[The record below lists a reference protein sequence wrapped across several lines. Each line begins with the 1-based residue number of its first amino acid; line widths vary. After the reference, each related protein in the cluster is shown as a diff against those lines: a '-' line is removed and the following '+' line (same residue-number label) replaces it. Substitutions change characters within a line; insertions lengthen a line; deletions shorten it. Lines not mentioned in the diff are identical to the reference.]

1 MNILDSQ
8 IGEILRYRDV
18 NDFWRMHNIPSRRVK
33 YTGQYW
39 RLADGSLGWVHG
51 IEGLNGIA
59 CVTDGV
65 VLIVRTSQGKLFDC
79 HLDNWVVEKMSEP
92 RSKGDVM
99 GYARTSVNANES
111 GNSSISK
118 GNKSSKKLLV
128 LLEEFL

>member
-18 NDFWRMHNIPSRRVK
+18 NDFWRVHNIPSRRVR
-33 YTGQYW
+33 YVGQYW
-39 RLADGSLGWVHG
+39 RLADGSLGWVCG

-65 VLIVRTSQGKLFDC
+65 ILIVRDVNGRLFDC
-79 HLDNWVVEKMSEP
+79 HLDSWVVEKMSEP
-92 RSKGDVM
+92 HSKGDVM
-99 GYARTSVNANES
+99 DIGIDI
-111 GNSSISK
+111 GSSSSK
-118 GNKSSKKLLV
+118 GNKKLLF

>member
-18 NDFWRMHNIPSRRVK
+18 NDFWRVHNIPSRRVR
-33 YTGQYW
+33 YVGQYW
-39 RLADGSLGWVHG
+39 RLADGSLGWVCG

-65 VLIVRTSQGKLFDC
+65 VLIVRDVNGRLFDC
-79 HLDNWVVEKMSEP
+79 HLDSWVRDKSKSMSASVASGSDSL
-92 RSKGDVM
+92 RSDSN
-99 GYARTSVNANES
+99 TNS
-111 GNSSISK
+111 NSS
-118 GNKSSKKLLV
+118 SSTKANKKLLV